1 MVKSNG
7 RMVNGLKSTILVGQS
22 QSVIVQVCKELE
34 DEKENG
40 DDKGRVE
47 HFAGEEIWR
56 GHHESLIWVK

>member
-40 DDKGRVE
+40 EGQVE
-47 HFAGEEIWR
+47 YFAGEEIWR